1 MATPSSIATRIAGG
15 LLVAIGIAGLTW
27 GELPYSLERHSVDF
41 GPFEMRVSERKSLPF
56 PTLVAVTTLAAG
68 AVTLWLGFGRPPGRT
83 SP

>member
-1 MATPSSIATRIAGG
+1 
-15 LLVAIGIAGLTW
+15 VAIGTLGLAW
-27 GELPYSLERHSVDF
+27 GELPYAVERHSVDL
-41 GPFEMRVSERKSLPF
+41 GPLEMHVSERKTLPF